1 MTDDITMN
9 LENLQIDDSSEVNE
23 RKLFVGGL
31 SWATTEDGL
40 RQYFENLGLHV
51 DTVTI
56 MRDKRGRSRG
66 FGFLT
71 LASPKEIEM
80 AISFH
85 LHIDGRK
92 VEAKRAIPQS
102 DMSNHAKK
110 IFVGGLPVSL
120 TNIDFRKYFECF
132 GKVLESQIMTDR
144 DSGRSRGFGFITFE
158 EEKTAA
164 EVLMLIHTISGKP
177 VEVKQAEPKSPQVQ
191 PYPLTP
197 LYIPANFAY
206 SPVFS
211 PLSDQAPYFS
221 QSQSNLVYLP
231 PMYDHSMM
239 NNMDL
244 RANSDALKRTQTA
257 PVIPQ
262 TTNVVKTPVPVRVP
276 QLSEQTEKPRYN
288 TLTTSSQEKTI
299 PFKGLELRTE
309 RAFSEPWTERLDKT
323 DESTNTRLG
332 RLSPPIRRR
341 QIPNIVAVQPTNIT
355 TPNLTLS
362 TSSHP
367 PIGLRRNENW
377 GRNAAPPPQPLH
389 KYFQ

>member
-9 LENLQIDDSSEVNE
+9 LENLQIDSSEVNQ

-31 SWATTEDGL
+31 SWITTEDGL
-40 RQYFENLGLHV
+40 RQYFDNLGLHV

-120 TNIDFRKYFECF
+120 TNIDFRKYFESF

-164 EVLMLIHTISGKP
+164 EVLQLTHTISGKP

-211 PLSDQAPYFS
+211 PLTDQAPYFS

-231 PMYDHSMM
+231 PMYDPSML
-239 NNMDL
+239 NITDL
-244 RANSDALKRTQTA
+244 RANSDSLKRTQTA
-257 PVIPQ
+257 PTIPKP
-262 TTNVVKTPVPVRVP
+262 TNVNSVKTPIPVKVP
-276 QLSEQTEKPRYN
+276 QPSEQAEKPPYN

-323 DESTNTRLG
+323 DESSNTRLG

-341 QIPNIVAVQPTNIT
+341 QAPNIAIQPTNT
-355 TPNLTLS
+355 VPTTLS

-377 GRNAAPPPQPLH
+377 GRIAEAPPSQPLH

>member
-9 LENLQIDDSSEVNE
+9 FENLQINDDDLETNQ

-31 SWATTEDGL
+31 SWVTTEDGL
-40 RQYFENLGLHV
+40 RQYFENLGLNV

-120 TNIDFRKYFECF
+120 TNLDFRKYFEAF

-144 DSGRSRGFGFITFE
+144 ESGRSRGFGFITFE
-158 EEKTAA
+158 EELTASD
-164 EVLMLIHTISGKP
+164 VLLLTHTISGKP
-177 VEVKQAEPKSPQVQ
+177 VEVKQAEPKSPQQTQ

-197 LYIPANFAY
+197 LYIPNFAY
-206 SPVFS
+206 PSMFS
-211 PLSDQAPYFS
+211 PITNDQTPNYFT
-221 QSQSNLVYLP
+221 QGQSNLIYLP
-231 PMYDHSMM
+231 SMYDPS
-239 NNMDL
+239 L
-244 RANSDALKRTQTA
+244 VNSVDNSNIRVSSESLKRTQTA
-257 PVIPQ
+257 PAVPKP
-262 TTNVVKTPVPVRVP
+262 THVSPFPVRVP
-276 QLSEQTEKPRYN
+276 LVSYEQTERTFTNN
-288 TLTTSSQEKTI
+288 TLSPSSQEKSTN
-299 PFKGLELRTE
+299 FRGLELRTE
-309 RAFSEPWTERLDKT
+309 RAFSEPWTERSDKAS
-323 DESTNTRLG
+323 DNGPTNKLG
-332 RLSPPIRRR
+332 RLSPPIKRR
-341 QIPNIVAVQPTNIT
+341 QGVISIQANSQP
-355 TPNLTLS
+355 PL
-362 TSSHP
+362 
-367 PIGLRRNENW
+367 GLRRNENW
-377 GRNAAPPPQPLH
+377 GKTQQSPGSQPLH

>member
-9 LENLQIDDSSEVNE
+9 FENLQLDSEINE

-31 SWATTEDGL
+31 SWITTEDGL
-40 RQYFENLGLHV
+40 RQYFEGLGLHV

-120 TNIDFRKYFECF
+120 TNYDFRKYFESF

-158 EEKTAA
+158 EEKTAS
-164 EVLMLIHTISGKP
+164 EVLLSTHTISGKP

-191 PYPLTP
+191 TYPLTP
-197 LYIPANFAY
+197 LYIPNFAY
-206 SPVFS
+206 SPVFN
-211 PLSDQAPYFS
+211 PITNDQATHYFT
-221 QSQSNLVYLP
+221 QPQSNLIYIPPVYDP
-231 PMYDHSMM
+231 GMM
-239 NNMDL
+239 NSMDKNNNNI
-244 RANSDALKRTQTA
+244 RVNPESKKRTQTA
-257 PVIPQ
+257 PVIPTHNVAPLTVRPAVYEQ
-262 TTNVVKTPVPVRVP
+262 PEKSYTNTHTV
-276 QLSEQTEKPRYN
+276 
-288 TLTTSSQEKTI
+288 SSQDNAI

-309 RAFSEPWTERLDKT
+309 RAFSEPWTERADKSN
-323 DESTNTRLG
+323 EVPNTKLG
-332 RLSPPIRRR
+332 RLSPPIKRR
-341 QIPNIVAVQPTNIT
+341 QGTISIQSSSQP
-355 TPNLTLS
+355 PVD
-362 TSSHP
+362 
-367 PIGLRRNENW
+367 LRRNENW
-377 GRNAAPPPQPLH
+377 GRNIATPSSQPLH

>member
-120 TNIDFRKYFECF
+120 TNIDFRKYFESF

-164 EVLMLIHTISGKP
+164 EVLQLIHTISGKP

-211 PLSDQAPYFS
+211 PLTDQGPYFS
-221 QSQSNLVYLP
+221 QSQSNLVYIP

-257 PVIPQ
+257 PTIPK
-262 TTNVVKTPVPVRVP
+262 TTNVKTPVPVRVP

-323 DESTNTRLG
+323 DESSNTRLG

-341 QIPNIVAVQPTNIT
+341 QVPIISVQPTPMNT
-355 TPNLTLS
+355 SPPSTLS

-377 GRNAAPPPQPLH
+377 GRNEAPPSQPLH

>member
-9 LENLQIDDSSEVNE
+9 LENLQINDSPEINE

-31 SWATTEDGL
+31 SWITTEDGL
-40 RQYFENLGLHV
+40 RQYFDGLGLNV

-120 TNIDFRKYFECF
+120 SNYDFRKYFESF

-158 EEKTAA
+158 EEKNG
-164 EVLMLIHTISGKP
+164 LGGLINRTYHIRKTCRGETGRTK
-177 VEVKQAEPKSPQVQ
+177 KSS
-191 PYPLTP
+191 
-197 LYIPANFAY
+197 
-206 SPVFS
+206 SP
-211 PLSDQAPYFS
+211 
-221 QSQSNLVYLP
+221 
-231 PMYDHSMM
+231 
-239 NNMDL
+239 
-244 RANSDALKRTQTA
+244 
-257 PVIPQ
+257 I
-262 TTNVVKTPVPVRVP
+262 
-276 QLSEQTEKPRYN
+276 
-288 TLTTSSQEKTI
+288 
-299 PFKGLELRTE
+299 
-309 RAFSEPWTERLDKT
+309 
-323 DESTNTRLG
+323 
-332 RLSPPIRRR
+332 
-341 QIPNIVAVQPTNIT
+341 
-355 TPNLTLS
+355 LS
-362 TSSHP
+362 TDSIIYTGELCILSCIQSH
-367 PIGLRRNENW
+367 N
-377 GRNAAPPPQPLH
+377 
-389 KYFQ
+389 

>member
-9 LENLQIDDSSEVNE
+9 LENLQINDSPEMNE

-31 SWATTEDGL
+31 SWITTEDGL
-40 RQYFENLGLHV
+40 RQYFDGLGLHV

-120 TNIDFRKYFECF
+120 SNYDFRKYFESF

-158 EEKTAA
+158 EEKTAS
-164 EVLMLIHTISGKP
+164 EVLLITHTISGKP

-191 PYPLTP
+191 SYPLTP

-211 PLSDQAPYFS
+211 PITNDQATHYFN
-221 QSQSNLVYLP
+221 QPQSNLIYIPPVYDP
-231 PMYDHSMM
+231 GMV
-239 NNMDL
+239 
-244 RANSDALKRTQTA
+244 NSSVDKKNIRVNPESNIKRTQTA
-257 PVIPQ
+257 PVVPKPH
-262 TTNVVKTPVPVRVP
+262 NVAPLPVVY
-276 QLSEQTEKPRYN
+276 EQTEKSYTN
-288 TLTTSSQEKTI
+288 TLTSSSQDKALT
-299 PFKGLELRTE
+299 FKGLELRTE
-309 RAFSEPWTERLDKT
+309 RAFSEPWMERADKSN
-323 DESTNTRLG
+323 EAPSTRLG
-332 RLSPPIRRR
+332 RLSPPIKRR
-341 QIPNIVAVQPTNIT
+341 QGTISIQSQP
-355 TPNLTLS
+355 PV
-362 TSSHP
+362 
-367 PIGLRRNENW
+367 GLRRNENW
-377 GRNAAPPPQPLH
+377 GRNVDSPASQPLH